1 MTAKI
6 IGLSVLV
13 VAMFLIGTEE
23 EAYQARLAG
32 ERKYFGEFSRNNFRV
47 EGKR

>member
-13 VAMFLIGTEE
+13 IAMFLIGYLMGRIE
-23 EAYQARLAG
+23 G
-32 ERKYFGEFSRNNFRV
+32 RKDE
-47 EGKR
+47 

>member
-13 VAMFLIGTEE
+13 VAMFLIGYLMGRIE
-23 EAYQARLAG
+23 G
-32 ERKYFGEFSRNNFRV
+32 RKDE
-47 EGKR
+47 